1 MQRKAF
7 TLLELL
13 VVMSII
19 LILASILLPCLFRAK
34 DSVLDLAAMEV
45 GINEEGKVRLEIR
58 DHPNRKPY
66 DDVYMI
72 RIDAPRN
79 ATVRLKRPHPSG
91 LKLRRK
97 DGHDYLKWR
106 PKTDQMGMHPVTLA
120 FEGEESSEREI
131 TIFVYTK
138 EFLEAQQK
146 EKQDPH

>member
-1 MQRKAF
+1 MARRGF
-7 TLLELL
+7 TLIELL

-19 LILASILLPCLFRAK
+19 LILSSILLPSLFRAK

-45 GINEEGKVRLEIR
+45 GINEEGKVLLEIR

-72 RIDAPRN
+72 KIDAPRN

-97 DGHDYLKWR
+97 EGRDYLKWR
-106 PKTDQMGMHPVTLA
+106 PKIDQMGMHSVTLL